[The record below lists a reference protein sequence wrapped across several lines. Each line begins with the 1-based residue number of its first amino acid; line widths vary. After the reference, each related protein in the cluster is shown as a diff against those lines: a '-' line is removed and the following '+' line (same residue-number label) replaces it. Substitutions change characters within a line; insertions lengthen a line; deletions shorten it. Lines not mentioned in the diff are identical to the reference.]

1 MTSPRTALVVPAAA
15 LVLLLAG
22 CGSAGSSLV
31 DAAKSQAGAA
41 VSQVTCTAVSSAT
54 DKLAGV
60 PDADPATLDAVSG
73 AVTSVQAG
81 LATLGDKIP
90 AEVKTQLQEA
100 QSQFDSAVA
109 QAKVDPAQGKAALT
123 AATDKLNAAL
133 AKLST
138 AAGC

>member
-1 MTSPRTALVVPAAA
+1 MQSRRTALAVSSVA

-41 VSQVTCTAVSSAT
+41 VSQVTCTAVGTAT
-54 DKLAGV
+54 DKLASV

-73 AVTSVQAG
+73 AVSSVQAG

-90 AEVKTQLQEA
+90 ADVKTQLQQA
-100 QSQFDSAVA
+100 QQQFDDAVA
-109 QAKVDPAQGKAALT
+109 QSKVSPADGKAALS

-133 AKLST
+133 QKLST